1 MAEKAPIKR
10 GGKYCVAGTRDNISS
25 TNTSVCNISLS
36 TQFFLLDNTQLI
48 NYLIQDNTSF
58 YIYKKV
64 SVMISTEG
72 LPDST
77 MKKVNEK

>member
-10 GGKYCVAGTRDNISS
+10 GGKYCVAGTRDNISC

-48 NYLIQDNTSF
+48 NYLIQRQYF
-58 YIYKKV
+58 ILRLQKGV
-64 SVMISTEG
+64 SHDQYRRPT
-72 LPDST
+72 
-77 MKKVNEK
+77 